1 MSLALTNYM
10 GQISFLGGGLNVGL
24 GKQLAYFRM
33 AGNTI
38 SPGLYTLKFSKTG
51 DNSNI
56 YTNIPPL
63 TLVVQNNKCSLTTDA
78 LTYTIPIGGWT
89 LPIVINAINC
99 LPINPVTF
107 SLTYSTGASEFSVEA
122 DKSTASLT
130 SSSLDGQVYIV
141 IKHTQ
146 GALVAG
152 NSVTVTITPSDTTYF
167 TALPPISLTLV
178 DATTFQTHPTA
189 TALTAPIVQT
199 NTATFQLQCNQ
210 ASLIYWGL
218 GIFPSILNYQAT
230 DF

>member
-1 MSLALTNYM
+1 
-10 GQISFLGGGLNVGL
+10 
-24 GKQLAYFRM
+24 
-33 AGNTI
+33 
-38 SPGLYTLKFSKTG
+38 
-51 DNSNI
+51 
-56 YTNIPPL
+56 
-63 TLVVQNNKCSLTTDA
+63 
-78 LTYTIPIGGWT
+78 
-89 LPIVINAINC
+89 
-99 LPINPVTF
+99 
-107 SLTYSTGASEFSVEA
+107 
-122 DKSTASLT
+122 
-130 SSSLDGQVYIV
+130 LDGQVYIV